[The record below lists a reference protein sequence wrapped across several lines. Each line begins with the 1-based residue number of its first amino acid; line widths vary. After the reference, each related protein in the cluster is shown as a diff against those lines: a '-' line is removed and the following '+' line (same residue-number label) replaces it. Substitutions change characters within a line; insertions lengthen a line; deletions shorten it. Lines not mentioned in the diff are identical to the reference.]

1 MFDISVDKLQNIHF
15 EITNK
20 CNSRCPGC
28 ARTHKGETHPYLAD
42 KLMEW
47 DLATVQKIFTPE
59 IVKDKH
65 ITLGGTVDEPFMNR
79 HIADICEYLISN
91 HATIEIFTNGG
102 ANTVETFSRLGK
114 LSAETQALQVK
125 FSVDG
130 WEDTNH
136 LYRVNVDWDKIV
148 ENMTTYMQN
157 GGIGEWQYLV
167 FAHNEKSI
175 PQAKQLADSLKIPLM
190 LRQNVRNIAP
200 WTSYIKKK
208 VDGKIVTETFVVNP
222 TTSEKHEH
230 PETKKVSKWTQPENI
245 SEQDKADSIFCL
257 MYHKKEVFVDWSGK
271 VWPCCWFATDY
282 HFDNEPTLKE
292 IDDEYGSDWNSLMH
306 HSLEDILQTPYYKE
320 LLYKSWVKD
329 AKFHN
334 PECFKKC
341 GDFAKRQNYRYS
353 TVE

>member
-1 MFDISVDKLQNIHF
+1 MFNLSVDQIQNIHF

-28 ARTHKGETHPYLAD
+28 ARTHNGETHPYLAD

-47 DLATVQKIFTPE
+47 NTESVKNIFTPS

-65 ITLGGTVDEPFMNR
+65 FTLGGTVDEPFMNR
-79 HIADICEYLISN
+79 DIANICEYIID
-91 HATIEIFTNGG
+91 AGGTIEIFTNGG
-102 ANTVETFSRLGK
+102 ANTTATFERLGK
-114 LSAETQALQVK
+114 LSASTDALQVK

-148 ENMTTYMQN
+148 ANMTAYMQQN
-157 GGIGEWQYLV
+157 GIGEWQYLV
-167 FAHNEKSI
+167 FDHNEKSI
-175 PQAKQLADSLKIPLM
+175 PQAKALADSLQIPLM
-190 LRQNVRNIAP
+190 LRQNVRNIKP

-208 VDGKIVTETFVVNP
+208 VDGKIVTEKFIVRP
-222 TTSEKHEH
+222 TTSKKHAH
-230 PETKKVSKWTQPENI
+230 PETKKVSKWSPPENI
-245 SEQDKADSIFCL
+245 SEQDKADSIYCL
-257 MYHKKEVFVDWSGK
+257 MYHKREVFVDWSGK

-282 HFDNEPTLKE
+282 HFDNEPVLKQVDQE
-292 IDDEYGSDWNSLMH
+292 FGINWNSLLH
-306 HSLEDILQTPYYKE
+306 HSLNDILQTEYYKD
-320 LLYKSWVKD
+320 LLWRSWIKD

-334 PECFKKC
+334 SECFKKC

-353 TVE
+353 SAD